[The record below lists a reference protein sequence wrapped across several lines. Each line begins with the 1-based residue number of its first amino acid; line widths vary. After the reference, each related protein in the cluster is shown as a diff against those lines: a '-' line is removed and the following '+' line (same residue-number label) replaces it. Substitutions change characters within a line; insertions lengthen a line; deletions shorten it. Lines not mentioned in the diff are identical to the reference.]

1 MRGLLA
7 DGGSAFAVVAERVRG
22 TLSTDDGPVVP
33 RPVEAAV
40 VIALTLVALWLRAW
54 GLEDTPNGI
63 HGDETEMALEAL
75 RSVRGESIGI
85 WTGVTLGH
93 PAGFAHWMGLLFRLG
108 GPEVATMRL
117 ASAIPGAA
125 MIPVGYL
132 LVRSQFGFRI
142 ALLTT
147 ALLTVSFW
155 FLIQSHIAFGGIA
168 GVFMA
173 MLAVWLMVATVQSKR
188 WWVGAAAGVALGLGL
203 YAFKTYLLYFAGIW
217 GVVLLLMAADREL
230 RENRQL
236 WLSLVISLLVGG
248 PMLAFYATSGF
259 IGPNLNDLY
268 QVSLSSPSTWLQIP
282 GRALDALM
290 LVHQPVE
297 GNTTDGAPAIPILP
311 LAATVPFW
319 AGLAVSLLCVKE
331 RRYQLLMAGMLVG
344 MLPVLFVPGVES
356 RRYLLGM
363 YFVLVIVAVGMDSLL
378 VALGSGIQQRLAGR
392 RLDAVARRVA
402 LGAAVA
408 VAAAFLLVFSMQN
421 VREFQRWESSDSI
434 RWFFNQEY
442 YRSLVFLRDRE
453 ASDEVRF
460 YSARYSFDTSM
471 RRFLLPESAGRD
483 GAREHGGSGGVP
495 APEEIREDTI
505 FVLMDDYLSLAE
517 TVEATYS
524 HVARVGM
531 ETDGERTLFVAYL
544 VRADP

>member
-1 MRGLLA
+1 M
-7 DGGSAFAVVAERVRG
+7 
-22 TLSTDDGPVVP
+22 
-33 RPVEAAV
+33 

-132 LVRSQFGFRI
+132 LVRSQFGFRT

-173 MLAVWLMVATVQSKR
+173 MLAMWLMVATVQSKR

-217 GVVLLLMAADREL
+217 GVALLLMAADREL
-230 RENRQL
+230 RESRQL

-311 LAATVPFW
+311 LLATVPFW

-331 RRYQLLMAGMLVG
+331 RRYQLLMAGVLVG

-378 VALGSGIQQRLAGR
+378 VALGSGIQRRLAGR
-392 RLDAVARRVA
+392 RLDAAAKRVA
-402 LGAAVA
+402 LGLVVT
-408 VAAAFLLVFSMQN
+408 VAAAFLVVFSMQN

-442 YRSLVFLRDRE
+442 YRSLVYLRGRE
-453 ASDEVRF
+453 MPDEVRF

-495 APEEIREDTI
+495 TPEEIREDTI

-531 ETDGERTLFVAYL
+531 EMDGERTLFVAYL